1 METEP
6 VDILLIED
14 NPIDVE
20 LAIRALKKSGL
31 VNNIFV
37 VNDGEDALDFI
48 YCKNKYWNR
57 KHSGIPKIILL
68 DLKLPKV
75 SGLEV
80 LKIIKS
86 DEDKKIIPVIVLTSS
101 SQEKDMIES
110 YKLGVNSYIQ
120 KPVDFDQFVESVKQ
134 IGMYWLL
141 LNKLPIV

>member
-31 VNNIFV
+31 ANNIFV

-48 YCKNKYWNR
+48 YCKNKHVNR
-57 KHSGIPKIILL
+57 KLSDFPKIILL
-68 DLKLPKV
+68 DLKLPKID
-75 SGLEV
+75 GLEV

-86 DEDKKIIPVIVLTSS
+86 DEDKKVIPVIVLTSS
-101 SQEKDMIES
+101 SQEKDLIDS

-141 LNKLPIV
+141 LNKLPIL